1 MTTEYIE
8 TRMVPLA
15 QLQPYP
21 GNARHGD
28 RGVLVESLEENGQY
42 RSLVVRRTDDG
53 EHVVLCGNNTLAALE
68 ERGDEAARCE
78 IVRCDDATALRVNL
92 VDNASNDKATYDD
105 EARAR
110 LVALLDG
117 ELTGS
122 GYTDEEADALL
133 AQYEEPEVTAY
144 EEPDVSYNDDEE
156 EREARI
162 ASRGGHES
170 SPMVSRGIR
179 DVLLVLPNE
188 QADELGRIIMRLRKD
203 WGSLPQGEI
212 ILKGMRVAV
221 TAMDD
226 TPDGDDVV
234 SGAHLRKA
242 ADEVY
247 GAPEEVAAGDHG
259 ADDPA

>member
-28 RGVLVESLEENGQY
+28 RDVLVESLEENGQY
-42 RSLVVRRTDDG
+42 RSLVVRRTEDG

-68 ERGDEAARCE
+68 HRGDTTARCE

-105 EARAR
+105 RARAA
-110 LVALLDG
+110 LLELLDG
-117 ELTGS
+117 ELSGT
-122 GYTDEEADALL
+122 GYTDDEADTLIAR
-133 AQYEEPEVTAY
+133 YEEPEITSY
-144 EEPDVSYNDDEE
+144 EEPEVSYNDDED

-170 SPMVSRGIR
+170 QPMASRGIR
-179 DVLLVLPNE
+179 DILVVLPNAD
-188 QADELGRIIMRLRKD
+188 ADELGRIILRLRKEF
-203 WGSLPQGEI
+203 GTLPQGEI
-212 ILKGMRVAV
+212 ILKGMRIAV
-221 TAMDD
+221 RAFET
-226 TPDGDDVV
+226 DGLD
-234 SGAHLRKA
+234 ATA

-247 GAPEEVAAGDHG
+247 GAAEVNGDTD
-259 ADDPA
+259 AQQQA